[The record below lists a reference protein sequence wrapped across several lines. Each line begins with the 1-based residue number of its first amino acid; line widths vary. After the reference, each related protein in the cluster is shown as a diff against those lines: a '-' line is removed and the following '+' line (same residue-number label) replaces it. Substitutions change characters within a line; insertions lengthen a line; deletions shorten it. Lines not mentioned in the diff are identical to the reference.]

1 MVELGDLV
9 VVGSAED
16 GLAGGDPVP
25 VVFVYFS
32 VEEKI

>member
-1 MVELGDLV
+1 MGDLV
-9 VVGSAED
+9 VVGLAED

-32 VEEKI
+32 LEEKI

>member
-1 MVELGDLV
+1 MGDLV